1 VISIYDLS
9 TGNYLKAILVL
20 ILAVAL
26 NIFDFYIRPYLS
38 GRYAD
43 IHPLIFILG
52 FISGPLM
59 FGLLGFILGPL
70 ILGVTYAAV
79 VAYKK
84 EVEVKID
91 AKDKST

>member
-1 VISIYDLS
+1 
-9 TGNYLKAILVL
+9 VL

-38 GRYAD
+38 GRDAD

-59 FGLLGFILGPL
+59 FGLVGFIIGPL
-70 ILGVTYAAV
+70 ILG
-79 VAYKK
+79 
-84 EVEVKID
+84 
-91 AKDKST
+91 